1 MKENL
6 SNHRIVWVLNFF
18 KTSIKLFIT
27 RTILWMIKFS
37 VIVHLCV
44 ENSFSWWNS
53 LFLFFNLK
61 HQIDWYIK
69 HTKYVLRVP
78 CGIRIG
84 LLCYH
89 KKKKQQL
96 LKTTF
101 VTITTKFVSVSWVC
115 QCLGYSIKS
124 NYFPRFSLL
133 EKKLYWT

>member
-1 MKENL
+1 MFERESFKP
-6 SNHRIVWVLNFF
+6 SNCMRNYFF
-18 KTSIKLFIT
+18 KTSIKLFIM
-27 RTILWMIKFS
+27 RTILWIIKFS

-61 HQIDWYIK
+61 HNTQNIFWEFHVVSVLDYYAIIK
-69 HTKYVLRVP
+69 NQ
-78 CGIRIG
+78 
-84 LLCYH
+84 
-89 KKKKQQL
+89 KQQL

-115 QCLGYSIKS
+115 QCLSYSIKS

-133 EKKLYWT
+133 EKELYWT

>member
-1 MKENL
+1 M
-6 SNHRIVWVLNFF
+6 
-18 KTSIKLFIT
+18 
-27 RTILWMIKFS
+27 
-37 VIVHLCV
+37 
-44 ENSFSWWNS
+44 
-53 LFLFFNLK
+53 
-61 HQIDWYIK
+61 QG
-69 HTKYVLRVP
+69 VP

-89 KKKKQQL
+89 KKQKQQL

-133 EKKLYWT
+133 EKKKNSIELKTIQAPNRKFVLILQQSLPSSIIHRE